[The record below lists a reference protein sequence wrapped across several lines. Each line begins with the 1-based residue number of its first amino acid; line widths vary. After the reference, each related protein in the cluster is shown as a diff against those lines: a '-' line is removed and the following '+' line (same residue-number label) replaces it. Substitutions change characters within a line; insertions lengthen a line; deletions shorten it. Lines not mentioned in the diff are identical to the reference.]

1 MDNKKKHNPYIHCD
15 VNGSHCTVNMNG
27 NDKVLIAM
35 ACTIIF
41 DLANIIGED
50 LEKFAYKLA
59 DMTVEVA
66 NKLQE
71 ELHEEDKSSGNS
83 AQSTDTMLSF

>member
-1 MDNKKKHNPYIHCD
+1 MAEKKHTPYIHCD
-15 VNGSHCTVNMNG
+15 VNGSHAMIRMNG

-41 DLANIIGED
+41 DLANTLGED
-50 LEKFAYKLA
+50 IEKFAYKLA

-66 NKLQE
+66 NELQE
-71 ELHEEDKSSGNS
+71 EEKNNENPV
-83 AQSTDTMLSF
+83 F

>member
-1 MDNKKKHNPYIHCD
+1 MAEKKKHNPYIHCD
-15 VNGSHCTVNMNG
+15 VNGSHAMIRMNG

-35 ACTIIF
+35 ASTIIF
-41 DLANIIGED
+41 DLANTLGED

-66 NKLQE
+66 NKLQDELQE
-71 ELHEEDKSSGNS
+71 EEKNNENPV
-83 AQSTDTMLSF
+83 F